1 MDLGLAEKAALVV
14 GGSRGIGLATAKMLA
29 GEGARVA
36 IAARERKVLDQAAA
50 EIAREGQGEP
60 LALVCDGANSDELA
74 RMMAAVA
81 ERLGGIDILVNTIGN
96 AAGGDFLEL
105 SDEEWE
111 DSLRVKL
118 HGQIRSCRASLPF
131 LRARGGGAIV
141 NVIGHRGKQPDGRAL
156 PASVANAGLMNFTV
170 GLAQEEAKH
179 GIRVVGVNP
188 APVGGTRRLQSVF
201 ETEARLLGVSVEEAG
216 RRWVSQ
222 TALGRA
228 ASLDE
233 IASVIVFLASPRASF
248 VTGTVVAVDGG
259 ATKCL

>member
-1 MDLGLAEKAALVV
+1 MDLGLAQKGVLVV
-14 GGSRGIGLATAKMLA
+14 GGSRGIGFAAAKLFA
-29 GEGARVA
+29 AEGARVA
-36 IAARERKVLDQAAA
+36 IAAREQKVLGEAAA
-50 EIAREGQGEP
+50 QFAKQGQGEP
-60 LALVCDGANSDELA
+60 LALSCDSSNSDSLA
-74 RMMAAVA
+74 RLMSAVA
-81 ERLGGIDILVNTIGN
+81 ERLGGIDILVNTVGN

-105 SDEEWE
+105 TDAEWE
-111 DSLRVKL
+111 DSLANKL
-118 HGQIRSCRASLPF
+118 HGQIRSCRAVIPF
-131 LRARGGGAIV
+131 MRARGGGAIV

-170 GLAQEEAKH
+170 GLAQEEAGH

-228 ASLDE
+228 ASVDE

-248 VTGTVVAVDGG
+248 VTGTIVAVDGG

>member
-1 MDLGLAEKAALVV
+1 MDLGLADKVALLV
-14 GGSRGIGLATAKMLA
+14 GGSRGIGLAAATLFAA
-29 GEGARVA
+29 EGARVA
-36 IAARERKVLDQAAA
+36 IAARERQALDEAAA
-50 EIAREGQGEP
+50 EIAKAGQGAP
-60 LALVCDGANSDELA
+60 LALTCDGANSGELD
-74 RMMAAVA
+74 RLMSAVA
-81 ERLGGIDILVNTIGN
+81 EQLGGIDILVNTIGN

-105 SDEEWE
+105 TDAQWE
-111 DSLRVKL
+111 DSLGVKL
-118 HGQIRSCRASLPF
+118 HGQIRACRAALPF

-141 NVIGHRGKQPDGRAL
+141 NVIGHRGKQPDRRAL

-170 GLAQEEAKH
+170 GLAQEEAQH

-188 APVGGTRRLQSVF
+188 APVATRRLQGVF

-216 RRWVSQ
+216 KRWVSQ
-222 TALGRA
+222 TALGRVA
-228 ASLDE
+228 AVDE